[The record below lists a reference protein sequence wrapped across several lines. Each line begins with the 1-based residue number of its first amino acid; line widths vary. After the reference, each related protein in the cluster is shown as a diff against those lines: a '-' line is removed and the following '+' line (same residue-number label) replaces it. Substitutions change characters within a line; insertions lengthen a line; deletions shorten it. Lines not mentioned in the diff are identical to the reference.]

1 MNLPGIGLDIGS
13 RKIKIAR
20 VKKKGLGLEIMS
32 FASRETPRGV
42 IEAGAIMDPY
52 VLGEAIGE
60 LVNELGLKNR
70 SVISA
75 VVGPQVYTRII
86 SMPKLT
92 MEELRQAVKYEASAF
107 LPVPVEQAVMDIYPI
122 REYQDGEGSKIELLY
137 VAVRHSQVERMKT
150 SCRVANLKLQS
161 IELEPLA
168 LNRLFLAPKAVEFMA
183 FLNLGAFRPYFSI
196 HRGGVMLF
204 IRNFSFA
211 YSGYPAGAALPC
223 PGSGF
228 TQCRFPGTER
238 VINEIVNEIDR
249 ACQYFKL
256 QHGQGPDRVL
266 ITGGGARIPE
276 LDRAIAHRLG
286 CQVEV
291 ADLLS
296 QVKFS
301 RQPEQEVLQ
310 ELNYDFAVATGLA
323 LGGIGVWGLLRK

>member
-20 VKKKGLGLEIMS
+20 VKKKRSGLEIIS

-52 VLGEAIGE
+52 VLGEAIAE

-75 VVGPQVYTRII
+75 VAGPQVYTRII
-86 SMPKLT
+86 SMPRLT
-92 MEELRQAVKYEASAF
+92 MKELRQAVKYEAAAF
-107 LPVPVEQAVMDIYPI
+107 LPVPVEQAAMDIYPI
-122 REYQDGEGSKIELLY
+122 REYQDREGSKIEMLY
-137 VAVRHSQVERMKT
+137 VAVRQSQVERLKT
-150 SCRVANLKLQS
+150 SCRLANLKLQS

-168 LNRLFLAPKAVEFMA
+168 LNRLFPTPKEVDFMA

-204 IRNFSFA
+204 NRNFSFA

-223 PGSGF
+223 QQAGF
-228 TQCRFPGTER
+228 KQWRFPGTER

-249 ACQYFKL
+249 SCQYFKL
-256 QHGQGPDRVL
+256 QHGKGPDKIL

-276 LDRAIAHRLG
+276 LDQAIANSLS

-296 QVKFS
+296 RVKFS
-301 RQPEQEVLQ
+301 RLPGEEILQ
-310 ELNYDFAVATGLA
+310 ELNCDFAVATGLA
-323 LGGIGVWGLLRK
+323 LGGIGFW